1 MPLRVARTAFI
12 SAGFCPNQKP
22 EPMHDE
28 SDDNSAGRQNRQY
41 LTERKI
47 AFVNVL
53 TERESLINKLAGH
66 DSNNIGKM
74 EQVLKKLVDSFVSD
88 QSGAIDM
95 KYALIAVLFSFA
107 SFILLAS
114 VSSTPMDTSL
124 AP

>member
-1 MPLRVARTAFI
+1 M
-12 SAGFCPNQKP
+12 
-22 EPMHDE
+22 E
-28 SDDNSAGRQNRQY
+28 SP
-41 LTERKI
+41 
-47 AFVNVL
+47 
-53 TERESLINKLAGH
+53 INKLGAH
-66 DSNNIGKM
+66 DSNSIGKM

-95 KYALIAVLFSFA
+95 KYALIAVLFSFM